1 MRKILILMALILI
14 LIGINSDYYV
24 NLCQKYSFHSPTIQQ
39 KQSADLSDVNTLQ
52 YFFENSDFQP
62 ITYERPSFSLRLH
75 SGFRLLILTI
85 SFKETCIKQ
94 FFKNKFLTSEVISNI
109 CLVKRLHAGYYTY
122 GLGKIRF

>member
-1 MRKILILMALILI
+1 MRKILILMALVLI

-24 NLCQKYSFHSPTIQQ
+24 NLCQKYSFSPTRQQ
-39 KQSADLSDVNTLQ
+39 KQSTDLSDVNTSQ
-52 YFFENSDFQP
+52 YFFESSDFHP
-62 ITYERPSFSLRLH
+62 VAYEKPSFSLRLH

-85 SFKETCIKQ
+85 SFKEICIKQ
-94 FFKNKFLTSEVISNI
+94 FFKNKFLTSEIISNI